1 MNTIK
6 IGNRIISSDSPCFII
21 GELSCNHLQ
30 DIDIA
35 RKSIDLMAESGIECV
50 KLQTSK
56 PDGITIDC
64 DNEYFR
70 INGGTLW
77 DNRTLYDLYKET
89 YTPWEWHQP
98 LKEYADSKGLIF
110 FSSPFDLDAV
120 DFLDALDV
128 PAFKI
133 ASFEITDIP
142 LIEKVAG
149 KGKPVIISTGI
160 AERQDIDDAVAACK
174 RKGNEQIIILKCTSA
189 YPAPY
194 HEMNLSL
201 IPRMMHDYDYL
212 IGLSDHTLDNL
223 AAITAVALGAKVI
236 EKHFIID
243 RKMGG
248 PDAAFS
254 MEPAEFEDMI
264 HTIRNV
270 ESLLG
275 KQDYSL
281 GETSSKNK
289 RFARSLFVVE
299 NVREGE
305 RLTADNIRSIRPG
318 YGLHPKYY
326 SEILGKKFRKDI
338 QKGTPLSLDLIE

>member
-1 MNTIK
+1 MIT
-6 IGNRIISSDSPCFII
+6 IGNKILSHNSPCLII
-21 GELSCNHLQ
+21 GELSCNHQQ
-30 DIDIA
+30 DIEIA
-35 RKSIDLMAESGIECV
+35 KKSIDLMAESGIECV

-64 DNEYFR
+64 NNDYFV
-70 INGGTLW
+70 IKGGTLW

-98 LKEYADSKGLIF
+98 LKEYAESKGLLF
-110 FSSPFDLDAV
+110 FSSPFDLEAV
-120 DFLDALDV
+120 DFLDTLNV

-142 LIEKVAG
+142 LIEKVAS

-160 AERQDIDDAVAACK
+160 AEQSDINEAIAACK

-194 HEMNLSL
+194 NEMNLSL
-201 IPRMMHDYDYL
+201 ITRMITDYPYL
-212 IGLSDHTLDNL
+212 IGLSDHTLDSVS
-223 AAITAVALGAKVI
+223 AITAVALGAKII

-254 MEPAEFEDMI
+254 MEPAEFKQMI
-264 HTIRNV
+264 QTIRNV
-270 ESLLG
+270 EAILG
-275 KQDYSL
+275 KPDYSL
-281 GETSSKNK
+281 SETSLKNK
-289 RFARSLFVVE
+289 RFSRSLFIVKDVTKGE
-299 NVREGE
+299 KITEDNV
-305 RLTADNIRSIRPG
+305 RSIRPC

-326 SEILGKKFRKDI
+326 NEILGRKFKQDI
-338 QKGTPLSLDLIE
+338 TKGTPLSFDLID